1 MKLAKILPR
10 KSSLYSERRPKMQL
24 GPQTFKMLEDIPR
37 RVIQRRKPIISDGDD
52 CDIAHFL
59 ISGSAK
65 CRRSRDL
72 YETHDLLSPLEF
84 LAYET
89 YRSSVV
95 AMTECRI
102 ISCSKQMFRSL
113 LDAENNLTWPLSRQ
127 IASDIVIRRSYTHEY
142 C

>member
-1 MKLAKILPR
+1 MEFVVYKIY
-10 KSSLYSERRPKMQL
+10 LYLEKIMRL

-37 RVIQRRKPIISDGDD
+37 RVIQRGKPIIANGDD
-52 CDIAHFL
+52 CNIAHFL
-59 ISGSAK
+59 ITGSAK
-65 CRRSRDL
+65 CRSSRDL

-102 ISCSKQMFRSL
+102 ISCSKPMFRSL

-127 IASDIVIRRSYTHEY
+127 IASDIVIRRSHTHEY

>member
-1 MKLAKILPR
+1 MR
-10 KSSLYSERRPKMQL
+10 L

-37 RVIQRRKPIISDGDD
+37 IVIQRGKIIIANGDG
-52 CDIAHFL
+52 CDVAHFL

-65 CRRSRDL
+65 CQRSRDL
-72 YETHDLLSPLEF
+72 YEAHDLLSPLEF

-89 YRSSVV
+89 YRSRVI
-95 AMTECRI
+95 AMNECRI
-102 ISCSKQMFRSL
+102 ISCSKPMFRNL

-127 IASDIVIRRSYTHEY
+127 IASDIVIRRGHNLEY

>member
-1 MKLAKILPR
+1 LEFVVYKIY
-10 KSSLYSERRPKMQL
+10 LYLEKIMRL

-37 RVIQRRKPIISDGDD
+37 RVIQRGKPIIANGDD
-52 CDIAHFL
+52 CNIAHFL
-59 ISGSAK
+59 ITGSAK
-65 CRRSRDL
+65 CRSSRDL

-102 ISCSKQMFRSL
+102 ISCSKPMFRSL

-127 IASDIVIRRSYTHEY
+127 IASDIVIRRSHTHEY

>member
-1 MKLAKILPR
+1 MR
-10 KSSLYSERRPKMQL
+10 L
-24 GPQTFKMLEDIPR
+24 GPQTLKMLEDIPR
-37 RVIQRRKPIISDGDD
+37 QVIHRGDIAVANGD
-52 CDIAHFL
+52 NCDIAHFL

-65 CRRSRDL
+65 CRRSKDI

-89 YRSSVV
+89 YRSRVV
-95 AMTECRI
+95 AITECRI
-102 ISCSKQMFRSL
+102 ISCSKLMFRSL

-127 IASDIVIRRSYTHEY
+127 IASDIVLRRSHSHEY

>member
-1 MKLAKILPR
+1 MR
-10 KSSLYSERRPKMQL
+10 L

-37 RVIQRRKPIISDGDD
+37 IVIQRGKIIIANGDG
-52 CDIAHFL
+52 CDVAHFL

-65 CRRSRDL
+65 CQRSRDL
-72 YETHDLLSPLEF
+72 YEAHDLLSPLEF

-89 YRSSVV
+89 YRSRVI
-95 AMTECRI
+95 AMNECRI
-102 ISCSKQMFRSL
+102 ISCSKPMFRNL

-127 IASDIVIRRSYTHEY
+127 IASDIVIRRGHNHEY

>member
-1 MKLAKILPR
+1 MR
-10 KSSLYSERRPKMQL
+10 L
-24 GPQTFKMLEDIPR
+24 GPQTFKILEDTPR
-37 RVIQRRKPIISDGDD
+37 RVIQRGKPVIANGDD

-65 CRRSRDL
+65 CLRSRDL

-95 AMTECRI
+95 AMTECLI
-102 ISCSKQMFRSL
+102 ISCSKPMFRSL

-127 IASDIVIRRSYTHEY
+127 IASDIVIRRGHTHEY

>member
-1 MKLAKILPR
+1 MR
-10 KSSLYSERRPKMQL
+10 L
-24 GPQTFKMLEDIPR
+24 GPQTLKMLEDIPR
-37 RVIQRRKPIISDGDD
+37 KVIHRGDIIVANGDD

-65 CRRSRDL
+65 CRRSRDI

-89 YRSSVV
+89 YRSRVV

-102 ISCSKQMFRSL
+102 ISCSKLMFRSL

-127 IASDIVIRRSYTHEY
+127 IASDIVLRRSHMHEY

>member
-1 MKLAKILPR
+1 MR
-10 KSSLYSERRPKMQL
+10 L

-37 RVIQRRKPIISDGDD
+37 RVIQRGKPIIANGDD

-65 CRRSRDL
+65 CRRSLDL

-102 ISCSKQMFRSL
+102 ISCSKPMFRSL

-127 IASDIVIRRSYTHEY
+127 IASDIVIRRSHTHEY